1 MTTRLTAAFA
11 LALAAC
17 SGGEAPSNQA
27 ATDAKPAEAK
37 PKAPPVF
44 SLAWSEYPSWSTFG
58 VAHELGLIHKKK
70 GEMGEMEKKWGV
82 DIELKE
88 ADYDTCISM
97 YGSGQVDAAALTN
110 MDSLP
115 IATSKPTV
123 GILPTSTSFGGD
135 ALITSKDV
143 TELAQLKGK
152 PVRGLENSVSQY
164 TFERNVEIA
173 GLDAKDFTFKN
184 ADPGAA
190 AMAMQQKQDGF
201 EAIVVWNPFV
211 MATLNKRD
219 DVHVLADSKAIP
231 GEIIDMVVMSQTS
244 LDKPGADAF
253 AHAII
258 DTFYAISDRIEDE
271 KTRDETLIKLGEKF
285 AKLDVE
291 SMKTIVDQTRF
302 YKTPDE
308 ALALYGSEE
317 LKTVMGTVVEFELS
331 HGMLK
336 DKPEIGYGKKDAAP
350 TAAFR
355 FDSSYIEAVKAKK

>member
-1 MTTRLTAAFA
+1 MTIRSTALFA
-11 LALAAC
+11 LALVAC
-17 SGGEAPSNQA
+17 DGGDAPSSTP
-27 ATDAKPAEAK
+27 ATDAKPAAEK
-37 PKAPPVF
+37 PKVTPVF

-70 GEMGEMEKKWGV
+70 GEMGEIEKKWGV

-115 IATSKPTV
+115 IAVTKTTV
-123 GILPTSTSFGGD
+123 GILPTSTSFGAD
-135 ALITSKDV
+135 ALITTKSV

-152 PVRGLENSVSQY
+152 PVRGLESSVSQY
-164 TFERNVEIA
+164 TFERNLELA
-173 GLDAKDFTFKN
+173 GLDAKEFTFTN

-231 GEIIDMVVMSQTS
+231 GEIIDMVVMSQSS

-253 AHAII
+253 AHAVI
-258 DTFYAISDRIEDE
+258 DTFYTISDRIENE

-291 SMKTIVDQTRF
+291 SMKTIVDQTKF
-302 YKTPDE
+302 YKTPEE
-308 ALALYGSEE
+308 ALALFGSDE
-317 LKTVMGTVVEFELS
+317 LKKVMDTVVAFEMG

-336 DKPEIGYGKKDAAP
+336 AKPEIGYGKKGGAP

-355 FDSSYIEAVKAKK
+355 FDGSYIEAVKSKK